1 MKDLEKLGAELNKS
15 GKGEKL
21 KSIADS
27 AEGKAISRMVDSAR
41 VEQAAKSGDTAA
53 LRDILSQV
61 LSTDEG
67 KRLAEKVKDAMQ
79 DG

>member
-1 MKDLEKLGAELNKS
+1 MNGFEEMEKRLEK
-15 GKGEKL
+15 
-21 KSIADS
+21 
-27 AEGKAISRMVDSAR
+27 EGKMNRLKAIAESNDGKALADTLDTQK
-41 VEQAAKSGDTAA
+41 VEQAARSGDTAA
-53 LRDILSQV
+53 LKAILSQV

>member
-1 MKDLEKLGAELNKS
+1 MKDLEKLGAEFNKS

-67 KRLAEKVKDAMQ
+67 KRLAEKLKKAME
-79 DG
+79 

>member
-61 LSTDEG
+61 L
-67 KRLAEKVKDAMQ
+67 AEKLKKAME
-79 DG
+79 